1 MTTLEYRNL
10 LANKLI
16 REFVDNFKKQTGLN
30 VAIRFNDNEFLDMI
44 SLDESKEKLPVISL
58 NILQDIILKS
68 MPYPIS
74 EQQFKSKDRSRE
86 FVDARLI
93 FTHIARRLSF
103 KYSYIGKYINRDH
116 TTIIYQN
123 RKCDNLLDTDVS
135 FASMYNLI
143 TDKITKAY
151 VETTE

>member
-1 MTTLEYRNL
+1 MITLEYRNL

-16 REFVDNFKKQTGLN
+16 REFVDNFKKQTGMN
-30 VAIRFNDNEFLDMI
+30 VTIRCNETDFLDI
-44 SLDESKEKLPVISL
+44 SSLNESKSKLPVISL

-68 MPYPIS
+68 MPYAIS

-86 FVDARLI
+86 FVDARII
-93 FTHIARRLSF
+93 FTHVARRLSF
-103 KYSYIGKYINRDH
+103 KYAYIGKYLNRDH
-116 TTIIYQN
+116 TTIIHQN
-123 RKCDNLLDTDVS
+123 KRCDDLLDTDLA
-135 FASMYNLI
+135 FTNIYNLI

>member
-74 EQQFKSKDRSRE
+74 EQQFKSRDRSRE
-86 FVDARLI
+86 FVDARII
-93 FTHIARRLSF
+93 FTHVARRLSF
-103 KYSYIGKYINRDH
+103 KYAYIGKYLNRDH

-123 RKCDNLLDTDVS
+123 KRCDNLLDTDPS
-135 FASMYNLI
+135 FTSIYNLV
-143 TDKITKAY
+143 TDKISKAY
-151 VETTE
+151 AETV